1 MKRTHQTLQA
11 FRAILFAGIVLG
23 LALDQTVAAQEQ
35 RTDGARETT
44 SARPYL
50 RWDRPEYRS
59 FALQPYSNYPNHSVP
74 YEDAP
79 RAVYGP
85 MGNYLTTGYDLYS
98 WSETRQPGQEYGSA
112 IFKPGPK
119 GTIWNKVYDATVVG
133 RDGYGDW
140 AYSMIVADGI
150 ISRFSPLTLSQ
161 SNMNGFRLD
170 VTTPHLQF
178 TGLAS
183 RIERPHTYISRSVFV
198 LDDVLHVADDST
210 LLLGGRAQAIFG
222 GARLGLNWVNT
233 HVYQSTQSGNGLK
246 GVLRPDQTF
255 ADWIVV
261 RFSDDSPEDGRGGA
275 VVQDVRLVVNGEA
288 RPDLAPRVLRHAA
301 NYTPQVGSVSAATGS
316 FRPVDYTSFRG
327 HRLFYRGRD
336 DVPFYSDYFFRL
348 DHEAGIDVSGDAN
361 LPGMLPSMQ
370 VESATGALRADG
382 TDQLAFLFDLS
393 QEPRVETVQIE
404 ALLSSDYRVD
414 VAFLT
419 DANPRGKSYHAR
431 YSSTFYRAV
440 LRSKGNVQDQSNMKR
455 VRFHVGE
462 NTGLFTYSA
471 DLNLALPGLELT
483 GEYARSSRYSR
494 YPARADGNSIFDESK
509 RFSERGSAYYLNA
522 THWFQ
527 RGRIG
532 GELFAINPD
541 YTTSMRT
548 FLDKSSDLN
557 YSNISG
563 MLNNTLYWDL
573 VQDND
578 DADRFADRRVGN
590 VSGFAPDEK
599 AFDLDGVFVGQD
611 ADNDGLPEINRNLNN
626 VADFDEPFLM
636 YDVEPNIYVYGLD
649 RNNNDEPDHREDDG
663 EVDYPYDFD
672 QKGLHFFGA
681 LDLTRRWSLALGRYD
696 VDQIAG
702 PGRNRSTYSL
712 LTYQFEG
719 VHRLRKLFF
728 ENHLRRVQDDIA
740 DEYIVTGE
748 NASRVEN
755 FSSDGLRIEISSD
768 VTRAGTHKPP
778 IYTGSFVT
786 DTRFYQDSY
795 VNESYVDASFQPLPG
810 MNVVQKLRF
819 RINWQQGG
827 ELYNQTFQRERRLDF
842 WSWVSRADHTWR
854 WGNLSLTPQYKF
866 MVLRLTDQ
874 DREVRLFSEKRSIPI
889 LRLEYQLFP
898 RTMLR
903 AGLQG
908 IGPLPYR
915 LTDDNSKRNGFDQRT
930 AFATLTNRTKYFGYD
945 LITIVGLLKNSREY
959 DTGFR
964 DRRNFDEVSFF
975 MRGLVGFTE
984 FGPQL

>member
-1 MKRTHQTLQA
+1 ML
-11 FRAILFAGIVLG
+11 
-23 LALDQTVAAQEQ
+23 
-35 RTDGARETT
+35 
-44 SARPYL
+44 
-50 RWDRPEYRS
+50 
-59 FALQPYSNYPNHSVP
+59 
-74 YEDAP
+74 
-79 RAVYGP
+79 
-85 MGNYLTTGYDLYS
+85 
-98 WSETRQPGQEYGSA
+98 
-112 IFKPGPK
+112 
-119 GTIWNKVYDATVVG
+119 
-133 RDGYGDW
+133 
-140 AYSMIVADGI
+140 
-150 ISRFSPLTLSQ
+150 
-161 SNMNGFRLD
+161 
-170 VTTPHLQF
+170 
-178 TGLAS
+178 
-183 RIERPHTYISRSVFV
+183 
-198 LDDVLHVADDST
+198 
-210 LLLGGRAQAIFG
+210 G

-233 HVYQSTQSGNGLK
+233 HVYHSTQSGNGLK

-261 RFSDDSPEDGRGGA
+261 RFSDDSPDDGMGGA
-275 VVQDVRLVVNGEA
+275 VVQDVRLIVNGEV
-288 RPDLAPRVLRHAA
+288 RPDIAPRVLRHRAS
-301 NYTPQVGSVSAATGS
+301 YTPQVGSVSVATGS
-316 FRPVDYTSFRG
+316 FRPVAYTSFRG

-336 DVPFYSDYFFRL
+336 DMPFYSDYFYRL

-370 VESATGALRADG
+370 VESAADALNAYGD
-382 TDQLAFLFDLS
+382 DQLAFLFDLS
-393 QEPRVETVQIE
+393 AESRVETVEVE
-404 ALLSSDYRVD
+404 ALLGSDYRVD

-419 DANPRGKSYHAR
+419 DANPRGRNYHAR
-431 YSSTFYRAV
+431 YSSTFYHTALRA
-440 LRSKGNVQDQSNMKR
+440 RGNVQDQSNMRR
-455 VRFHVGE
+455 VRFQVGE

-471 DLNLALPGLELT
+471 DLNLALPGLDLT
-483 GEYARSSRYSR
+483 GEYARSSLYSR
-494 YPARADGNSIFDESK
+494 YPARADGNSMFDQSK

-522 THWFQ
+522 THWFR

-532 GELFAINPD
+532 GEVFAINPD

-548 FLDKSSDLN
+548 FLDKTSDLT

-563 MLNNTLYWDL
+563 MLNNTVYWDL

-611 ADNDGLPEINRNLNN
+611 ADNDGIPEINRNLNN

-663 EVDYPYDFD
+663 ETDYPYDFD
-672 QKGLHFFGA
+672 QSGIHLFGQ
-681 LDLTRRWSLALGRYD
+681 LNLSRRWSLALGRYD

-748 NASRVEN
+748 NASQVEN
-755 FSSDGLRIEISSD
+755 FSSDGLRIEISND

-810 MNVVQKLRF
+810 MNVVQKLRL

-827 ELYNQTFQRERRLDF
+827 ELYNQTFQRQRRLDF
-842 WSWVSRADHTWR
+842 WSWVSRVDHTWR
-854 WGNLSLTPQYKF
+854 WGNLSLTPQYKL

-889 LRLEYQLFP
+889 LRLEYQLVP

-959 DTGFR
+959 DTRFQ
-964 DRRNFDEVSFF
+964 DRRNFDDVSLF
-975 MRGLVGFTE
+975 MRALVGFTE
-984 FGPQL
+984 LGPQL